1 MALFTSIYLL
11 IFPTGVAALVGAA
24 TKTVGG
30 VEGGGDATGT
40 VADDTSEDVEESTG
54 CRGSNLP
61 KKGRMV
67 TGVGSTSAVDFV

>member
-11 IFPTGVAALVGAA
+11 IFPTGVPALGGAA
-24 TKTVGG
+24 TETEGG

-54 CRGSNLP
+54 CRGSNMP
-61 KKGRMV
+61 MKGRLV
-67 TGVGSTSAVDFV
+67 TGVGSTSAGQC

>member
-24 TKTVGG
+24 TETEGG

-54 CRGSNLP
+54 CRVSNLP
-61 KKGRMV
+61 MKGRMV
-67 TGVGSTSAVDFV
+67 DGVGSTSAVDFV

>member
-40 VADDTSEDVEESTG
+40 VDTSEDVEESTG
-54 CRGSNLP
+54 CRVSNLP
-61 KKGRMV
+61 MKGRMV
-67 TGVGSTSAVDFV
+67 AGVGSTSAVDFV